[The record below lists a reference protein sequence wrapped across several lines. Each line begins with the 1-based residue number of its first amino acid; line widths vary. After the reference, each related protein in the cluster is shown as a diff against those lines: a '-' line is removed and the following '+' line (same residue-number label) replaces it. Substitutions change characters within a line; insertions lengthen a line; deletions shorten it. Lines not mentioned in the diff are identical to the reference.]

1 MHFDEQMTLILQATH
16 THLYPGHRGKIS
28 GAARIADIGTGGDC
42 LVEFADGSAA
52 AGKMSKT
59 TRDWRLQV
67 GAYRTAAG
75 TAIGG
80 KYWAM
85 RLDEVGDE
93 VKFRVLAKTPAD

>member
-1 MHFDEQMTLILQATH
+1 MTLILQATH
-16 THLYPGHRGKIS
+16 THLYPGHRGKVS
-28 GAARIADIGTGGDC
+28 GATRIDDIESGGDC
-42 LVEFADGSAA
+42 VVEFDDGSAA

-67 GAYRTAAG
+67 NAYRTAAG

-80 KYWAM
+80 KCWAM

-93 VKFRVLAKTPAD
+93 VKFRVLAKAPAD